1 MSFPNDEQKQVISH
15 TGKPMVVVAAPGT
28 GKTSTIVARMI
39 KLLKENPNR
48 EVSFITFTRTSR
60 RDTDKKVKVEVGK
73 EAFENAEFEFPRVST
88 LHTYAKSI
96 VHKYAHEVGRKN
108 SFSILINDKNENK
121 LLLSELCNDLNVEID
136 IDRLHKDLSCY
147 RCANYFPSDS
157 PVPTDQRQEILE
169 NYDNLLKFYNTF
181 DMEGIVQNAY
191 IILSKA
197 GVAFPKV
204 FLQVDE
210 YQDLN
215 PKDQELVKLISSTAG
230 SQIVV
235 VGDDAQSIYGFRHA
249 NFKGIREI
257 WDSKEWEHIRFTKSH
272 RLPTNI
278 LRASQALI
286 SGENYLG
293 GEVDIPE
300 DNGKRINTFQCT
312 TSDLQI
318 DVVACLID
326 NIKLT
331 KTDGEGKSLTYANFM
346 VLCPTSNFVNKV
358 AECLEK
364 VFNIP
369 VRKKEKA
376 TIPDDYWR
384 LLLLLRMLHS
394 NDSLALRQ
402 WLNIMG
408 LDSKE
413 IEHIRREAMRVNQ
426 SLFDYCSGLKEKKFG
441 ELFNNLRELNE
452 CINNLEEFRA
462 KLLVFPNLRVEEPV
476 FSEVGITIN
485 EVTQQPNS
493 LGSIIKFIHE
503 KFGLIDSE
511 VEISEDIPEEDKVL
525 ITTLYSAKGLEAEF
539 VFIMWL
545 NDNFFPAP
553 NRDVK
558 EELRVLYV
566 GMTRAKQ
573 DVILTFHER
582 YDKKRCERIKAV
594 SRFLQKIVHHINIIR
609 LMKSDFKKIVSGFYS
624 S

>member
-1 MSFPNDEQKQVISH
+1 MSFPNDEQKRVINH

-28 GKTSTIVARMI
+28 GKTSTIVERMI
-39 KLLKENPNR
+39 KLLKEDPNR

-60 RDTDKKVKVEVGK
+60 KDTDKKVKAEVGK
-73 EAFENAEFEFPRVST
+73 ETFEEADFEFRRVST

-96 VHKYAHEVGRKN
+96 VHKYADEIGRQN
-108 SFSILINDKNENK
+108 IFSILINDKNENK
-121 LLLSELCNDLNVEID
+121 LLLSELCNDLNIEID
-136 IDRLHKDLSCY
+136 IGRLHKDLTCY

-157 PVPTDQRQEILE
+157 PIPSDQRQEILE
-169 NYDNLLKFYNTF
+169 HYDNLLKFYNTF
-181 DMEGIVQNAY
+181 DMEGIVQNACN
-191 IILSKA
+191 ILSKT
-197 GVAFPKV
+197 GVDFPKV

-215 PKDQELVKLISSTAG
+215 PKDQELVKLISSTTG

-249 NFKGIREI
+249 NFAGIREI

-272 RLPTNI
+272 RLPVNI

-293 GEVDIPE
+293 SEVDIPE

-326 NIKLT
+326 TIKSN
-331 KTDGEGKSLTYANFM
+331 KTNRKGKPLTYADFM
-346 VLCPTSNFVNKV
+346 VLCPTSSFVNKV
-358 AECLEK
+358 AECLETD
-364 VFNIP
+364 FNIP
-369 VRKKEKA
+369 TRKKEKA
-376 TIPDDYWR
+376 TIPDDHWK
-384 LLLLLRMLHS
+384 LLLLLRMLHF

-408 LDSKE
+408 LDAKK
-413 IEHIRREAMRVNQ
+413 IEVIRREAMRLNQ
-426 SLFDYCSGLKEKKFG
+426 SLFDYCSGLTEKNFK
-441 ELFNNLRELNE
+441 ELFNKLRELNE
-452 CINNLEEFRA
+452 CIDNLEKFRA
-462 KLLVFPNLRVEEPV
+462 KLLVFPNLRVEESI

-485 EVTQQPNS
+485 EATQKPNS
-493 LGSIIKFIHE
+493 LGSIIKSIHE
-503 KFGLIDSE
+503 KFGIIDSE
-511 VEISEDIPEEDKVL
+511 AEVSEDIPEEDKVL
-525 ITTLYSAKGLEAEF
+525 VTTLYSAKGLEAEF

-573 DVILTFHER
+573 DVIFTFYER
-582 YDKKRCERIKAV
+582 YNKKKRKRIKAI
-594 SRFLQKIVHHINIIR
+594 SPFLQKIIHHINVIR
-609 LMKSDFKKIVSGFYS
+609 LMKSDFKEILSGFYGS
-624 S
+624 